1 MQTPGSSSS
10 AAGGHGGGGDRVGK
24 RGRDGDE
31 DPPNDDARR
40 TVPPTTLF
48 VGEDLSRTGKAGRGH
63 VLCADCNKVH
73 HHSKHCLEKKAA
85 RGAHISALLQPK
97 DSAPVHTD
105 SDGVET
111 LQIQHIP
118 FWLLQAITRV
128 EEAQE
133 CLQAPE
139 LAAGTTVPVDAS
151 GEPASA
157 GVADTQS
164 SPAVQIAALLQ
175 DASSLLSGNPD
186 MWTRERKIT
195 VRLSSTL
202 ARSLRQDLHLD
213 RFHDAAAF
221 RSLVSLTL
229 ITRLLATSSALSDT
243 LKAERVD
250 RLKDVATLSSHS
262 SRDPTAGPQ
271 EMAVASLS
279 VPALWGKFRADVDLR
294 LSKYFS
300 ERSATI
306 FGASSNECRASNA
319 AQKWAAAANH
329 MVCNPPL
336 HEPISPHLEPYF
348 DWLCA
353 FIGGSVVSEGV
364 GLESSTD
371 GEGAAQRGI
380 VDVAARRILS
390 QLLALRSPHGQQ
402 ALNTMQ
408 LANHLGLMRSNV
420 SHSAMRPL
428 WHAGHTFD
436 TRNNRVITSSI
447 VKCAEELVRKRLN
460 ISGVD
465 LKEDVVGV
473 MLALDNVEEYS
484 CDANY
489 SQRAYT

>member
-221 RSLVSLTL
+221 RSLVSVSCLCVRVCECVLVRLCVIESISTLRFCDTCLCLTPCLLVVCHGALAWQLTL

-364 GLESSTD
+364 GLESSTAID
-371 GEGAAQRGI
+371 GASLNSR
-380 VDVAARRILS
+380 
-390 QLLALRSPHGQQ
+390 QLKKACIH
-402 ALNTMQ
+402 
-408 LANHLGLMRSNV
+408 
-420 SHSAMRPL
+420 
-428 WHAGHTFD
+428 
-436 TRNNRVITSSI
+436 
-447 VKCAEELVRKRLN
+447 
-460 ISGVD
+460 
-465 LKEDVVGV
+465 
-473 MLALDNVEEYS
+473 
-484 CDANY
+484 
-489 SQRAYT
+489 